1 MTLSDGVGGPP
12 FTPPPYLS
20 ASSMG
25 TFNQCPLK
33 FKFNKIDQIPD
44 LPSSAT
50 LLGNFVHE
58 TLEEF
63 YALPFN
69 ERTIDYAK
77 ALARQVWETGD
88 WSNRIK
94 GFVKDTEV
102 NRFRWSAWWC
112 VENLFKV
119 EDPTTVEVKGIET
132 EVNGLI
138 GTATVK
144 GFIDRLDGTE
154 NGVCVS
160 DYKTGKTP
168 QKKIWVVD
176 KYLQLQIYA
185 TLLRNLEIADASE
198 IKLLYL
204 KDGAIFQHK
213 LVPEDFT
220 NTLNYVQGTYDA
232 IQKACETGVFAHNK
246 SRLCDWCAYKS
257 ICPGWKK

>member
-1 MTLSDGVGGPP
+1 MSEQQGPP
-12 FTPPPYLS
+12 FAPPAYLS

-63 YALPFN
+63 YALPFD
-69 ERTIDYAK
+69 ERNVGAAK
-77 ALARQVWETGD
+77 MLARQVWENGD
-88 WSNRIK
+88 WVNRIK
-94 GFVKDTEV
+94 GFVRESDV
-102 NRFRWSAWWC
+102 HQFRWSAWWC
-112 VENLFKV
+112 VENLFKI
-119 EDPTTVEVKGIET
+119 EDPSVVEVNGIET

-144 GFIDRLDGTE
+144 GFIDRLDGVE

-168 QKKIWVVD
+168 KKAWMAD

-185 TLLRNLEIADASE
+185 TLLRNLEMADVSE

-204 KDGAIFQHK
+204 KDGVVFKHE
-213 LVPEDFT
+213 LVEEDFD
-220 NTLNYVQGTYDA
+220 NTLKYVQETHDA
-232 IQKACETGVFAHNK
+232 VQKACETGDFKYNK

-257 ICPGWKK
+257 ICPGWKR